1 MHLFSPLTLRGVSLP
16 NRIAVSPMCQY
27 SATDGFV
34 NDWHL
39 AHLGAR
45 AAGGVGMVI
54 VEATGVDP
62 RGRITPGDLGIYL
75 EEHVEG
81 LRRLAGFIK
90 GQGAVPGI
98 QIGHAG
104 RKASCHVPWEG
115 GLPIPVEQGGWP
127 VVGASPIPMAEG
139 HPVPEPLTESEIAG
153 LVEAFR
159 IGARRAHAAGFEF
172 LELHGAHG
180 YLLHSFLS
188 PISNQ
193 RTDRYGGSFENR
205 IRFLCEVV
213 EAVRAEWPDH
223 LPLAVRLSSTDW
235 VDGGW
240 SPDDTVA
247 VSRRL
252 RELGVDLIDCS
263 GGGISLTARIPLGPG
278 YQVPFARRV
287 RAEAGVATA
296 AVGMITEPAQAD
308 GIIRDGDADLVLL
321 ARQLLREPQW
331 ALRAAH
337 ELGHYDAARWP
348 VQYLRAKPPV
358 PEKKG

>member
-1 MHLFSPLTLRGVSLP
+1 MHLFSPLTLRSVRLP
-16 NRIAVSPMCQY
+16 NRIAMSPMCQY
-27 SATDGFV
+27 SAEDGFV

-39 AHLGAR
+39 SHLGAR
-45 AAGGVGMVI
+45 AAGGVGLVI

-62 RGRITPGDLGIYL
+62 RGRITPGDLGIYH

-81 LRRLAGFIK
+81 LRRLTAFIK
-90 GQGAVPGI
+90 SQGAVPGI

-115 GLPIPVEQGGWP
+115 GLPIPVDQGGWQ
-127 VVGASPIPMAEG
+127 VVGPSPIPMAEG
-139 HPVPEPLTESEIAG
+139 HPIPEPLTEAEIAD
-153 LVEAFR
+153 LVQAFR
-159 IGARRAHAAGFEF
+159 TCARRAHDAGFEF

-188 PISNQ
+188 PLSNQ

-205 IRFLCEVV
+205 TRFICEVA

-235 VDGGW
+235 IEGGW

-247 VSRRL
+247 LSRRL

-263 GGGISLTARIPLGPG
+263 GGGISLTAKIPVGPG

-287 RAEAGVATA
+287 RAEAGIATA

-308 GIIRDGDADLVLL
+308 AIIQSGDADLVLL
-321 ARQLLREPQW
+321 GRQLLREPLW
-331 ALRAAH
+331 PLRAAQ
-337 ELGHYDAARWP
+337 ELGHHEEARWP
-348 VQYLRAKPPV
+348 VQYLRARPPA
-358 PEKKG
+358 PKS

>member
-1 MHLFSPLTLRGVSLP
+1 
-16 NRIAVSPMCQY
+16 MCQY
-27 SATDGFV
+27 SAEDGFV

-54 VEATGVDP
+54 VEATAVDP
-62 RGRITPGDLGIYL
+62 RGRITPGDLGIYR

-81 LRRLAGFIK
+81 LRRLVGFIRS
-90 GQGAVPGI
+90 QGAVPGI

-115 GLPIPVEQGGWP
+115 GLPIPVGQGGWP
-127 VVGASPIPMAEG
+127 VVGASPIPLAEG
-139 HPVPEPLTESEIAG
+139 HPVPEPLTEAEIAS

-159 IGARRAHAAGFEF
+159 TGARRSREAGFEF

-188 PISNQ
+188 PLSNQ
-193 RTDRYGGSFENR
+193 RTDRYGGAFENR
-205 IRFLCEVV
+205 IRCLCEVV

-235 VDGGW
+235 IEGGW

-263 GGGISLTARIPLGPG
+263 GGGISLTAKIPVGPG

-287 RAEAGVATA
+287 RSEAGIATA
-296 AVGMITEPAQAD
+296 SVGMITEPAQAD
-308 GIIRDGDADLVLL
+308 AIIREGDADLVLL
-321 ARQLLREPQW
+321 GRQLLREPQW
-331 ALRAAH
+331 ALRAAF
-337 ELGHYDAARWP
+337 ELGHDDAARWP
-348 VQYLRAKPPV
+348 VQYLRARPPAS
-358 PEKKG
+358 ERKG